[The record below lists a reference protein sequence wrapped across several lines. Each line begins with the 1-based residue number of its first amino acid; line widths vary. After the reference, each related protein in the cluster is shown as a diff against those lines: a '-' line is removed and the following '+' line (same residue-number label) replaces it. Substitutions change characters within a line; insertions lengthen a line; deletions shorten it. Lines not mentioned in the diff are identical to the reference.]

1 MRKEFSNTNPEGMT
15 LAEIREEAYQDERNI
30 GYEDGYEDGH
40 DDGYAKGYSEG
51 FVAGIEQEVV
61 EIKVKLDENAII
73 PTRAHGTDAGLDLYS
88 PVSGAVYPYDGLTI
102 DTGVHV
108 EIPKGYCG
116 LLVSKSGLNVN
127 KNLTSTGLIDE
138 GYTGSI
144 KIKLYNHGA
153 VKQWITERE
162 KISQLVLIPYTAPKI
177 QIVDKLEDTERG
189 NNGFGSTGR
198 Y

>member
-1 MRKEFSNTNPEGMT
+1 MGGT
-15 LAEIREEAYQDERNI
+15 ERTMKI
-30 GYEDGYEDGH
+30 
-40 DDGYAKGYSEG
+40 
-51 FVAGIEQEVV
+51 
-61 EIKVKLDENAII
+61 IKVKLDENAII
-73 PTRAHGTDAGLDLYS
+73 PTRAHDTDAGLDLYS
-88 PVSGAVYPYDGLTI
+88 PVSGAIYPHDGLTI

-144 KIKLYNHGA
+144 KVKLYNHGT
-153 VKQWITERE
+153 VKQWITAKE
-162 KISQLVLIPYTAPKI
+162 KISQLVLIPCIAPKI
-177 QIVDKLEDTERG
+177 QIVDKLDDTERG